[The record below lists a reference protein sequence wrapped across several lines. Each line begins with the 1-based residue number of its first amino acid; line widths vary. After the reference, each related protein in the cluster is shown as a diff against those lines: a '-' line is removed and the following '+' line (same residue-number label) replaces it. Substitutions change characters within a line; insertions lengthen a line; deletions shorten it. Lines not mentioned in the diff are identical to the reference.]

1 MRDSAVGG
9 RVPVG
14 DIKRYHMYY
23 RSYGRGDWAR
33 VHVGKLLGAVR
44 RQMADLDY
52 GEAERRC
59 LQKLPIARLMRQALD
74 YF

>member
-1 MRDSAVGG
+1 VGG

-14 DIKRYHMYY
+14 DIMRYHMYC
-23 RSYGRGDWAR
+23 RSYGRSDWAR
-33 VHVGKLLGAVR
+33 AHVGQLPEAVR

-59 LQKLPIARLMRQALD
+59 LQKLPIARLMRQVLD